1 MILNL
6 FFSVFPGNH
15 YFVTYGNSFFFN
27 LPLQK
32 GQREKKSKRTK
43 KEPMYQ
49 HRVRSFVKN
58 TGGASRGTR
67 RLSLAEYRTNTS
79 VIDRQLKQGR
89 DNLLKR
95 KLPDANEY
103 PQSTNSAALGDVFRH
118 VQRKRLKS
126 QSHDITIRSF
136 DAQQYRLQCH
146 NELSTVILVNRLLKV
161 KCEVY
166 HIDADR
172 CTRCDRILIFDP
184 ICHINICV
192 TCHKISST
200 LMVVEDTNNDVLA
213 FKTQVSAPTT
223 VVVPPDNRPSDKVT
237 GCHKARIEAYKQY
250 LSQFASDL
258 PPIKLAT
265 LNIIY
270 RALSSVHIFTSARCR
285 VTTIISILKTHNLQ
299 SEVFQATRIC
309 RFFNGDVIPALT
321 PESTQRLIERYS
333 IWREFL
339 DQQKVPSFEDLTH
352 IALRLEN
359 DIGTA
364 GLFDLHKSK
373 AIICRIQSN
382 LNQIADKCRHVKS
395 EWTWEVPDL
404 C

>member
-1 MILNL
+1 
-6 FFSVFPGNH
+6 
-15 YFVTYGNSFFFN
+15 
-27 LPLQK
+27 
-32 GQREKKSKRTK
+32 
-43 KEPMYQ
+43 MYQ
-49 HRVRSFVKN
+49 HRVRSIVKN
-58 TGGASRGTR
+58 TTGASRGTR

-95 KLPDANEY
+95 KLTEANES
-103 PQSTNSAALGDVFRH
+103 PPRSTYGALGDVFRH
-118 VQRKRLKS
+118 IQRKRLKS
-126 QSHDITIRSF
+126 QSHDNTIRSF

-223 VVVPPDNRPSDKVT
+223 MAVVDNGPSEKTT
-237 GCHKARIEAYKQY
+237 GCHKVRIEAYRQY

-258 PPIKLAT
+258 PPIKLTT

-285 VTTIISILKTHNLQ
+285 VTTIISILKTHNLP

-309 RFFNGDVIPALT
+309 RFFNGDVIPTLT
-321 PESTQRLIERYS
+321 PDTTQRLIERYS

-352 IALRLEN
+352 VALRLEN
-359 DIGTA
+359 DLSTA

-373 AIICRIQSN
+373 TIICRIQSN
-382 LNQIADKCRHVKS
+382 LNQIADKCRQVKP